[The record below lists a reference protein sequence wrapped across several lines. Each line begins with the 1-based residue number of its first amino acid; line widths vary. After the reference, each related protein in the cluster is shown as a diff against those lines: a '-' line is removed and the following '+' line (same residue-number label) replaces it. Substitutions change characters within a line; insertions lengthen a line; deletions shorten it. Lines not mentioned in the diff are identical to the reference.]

1 MNALGYRV
9 SPVEVESVLLD
20 HPAVAEAAVTETP
33 VRQDGVP
40 VIAAFVVLRD
50 GAAPD
55 PDGILAFA
63 GERLAAYKRPR
74 RIYVVPHLPRTPH
87 GKLSRRAL
95 PELIPRSGA

>member
-1 MNALGYRV
+1 
-9 SPVEVESVLLD
+9 
-20 HPAVAEAAVTETP
+20 
-33 VRQDGVP
+33 
-40 VIAAFVVLRD
+40 VIAAFVVLKD

-95 PELIPRSGA
+95 PALIPRPGA